1 VRRVVYATA
10 RLPAG
15 DGEPFVVAEVL
26 ALERQG
32 WEVTVV
38 PVRGTGKVVHG
49 DARRLNAWVLP
60 LLNLRIVAGAL
71 AEALRRPRA
80 AASAVGSL
88 RSSKG
93 RDVHLRNL
101 AVIPKALW
109 LARRARRV
117 GVGHI
122 HAHWASTPSTMAML
136 AARMADIPWS
146 LTAHRWDIAENNLLR
161 EKAQSAC
168 FVRVISA
175 HGAEELRRI
184 VGLDGFA
191 PAVLHM
197 GVDLPPPPSMEPH
210 TSSLRVVTP
219 ARLVEKKGHE
229 HLLQAVRALRERGV
243 AVRVDIAGDGPLGPA
258 LRQQVADLGVDDDV
272 VFLGTVP
279 HDELLR
285 RMGTAEWDAVVLPSV
300 ITESGEL
307 EGIPVSLIEALARGV
322 PAVGTD
328 AGGTPELLGGGA
340 GILVPPA
347 DPDALAEAL
356 ESLASDA
363 KLRAG
368 LGRAGRARVEERFDV
383 DRIASELAAR
393 FRDCGGP
400 QAFSS
405 A

>member
-1 VRRVVYATA
+1 VPHVLYATA

-15 DGEPFVVAEVL
+15 EGEPFVVTEVL

-38 PVRGTGKVVHG
+38 PVRGNGKVVHG
-49 DARRLNAWVLP
+49 DARRLSAWSFP
-60 LLNLRIVAGAL
+60 LVNVRIAAGAL

-80 AASAVGSL
+80 AAAAVRSL
-88 RSSKG
+88 RPSKG
-93 RDVHLRNL
+93 RSVHLRNL
-101 AVIPKALW
+101 AVLPKALW
-109 LARRARRV
+109 LSRRARSV
-117 GVGHI
+117 GAGHI

-175 HGAEELRRI
+175 HGAAELRRL
-184 VGLDGFA
+184 VGLDEFA

-197 GVDLPPPPSMEPH
+197 GVDLPPPASPEPH
-210 TSSLRVVTP
+210 TSPLRIVTP
-219 ARLVEKKGHE
+219 AKLVEKKGHE
-229 HLLQAVRALRERGV
+229 HLLQAVRVLRERGV
-243 AVRVDIAGDGPLGPA
+243 AVRVDFAGDGPLGPA
-258 LRQQVADLGVDDDV
+258 LRQQAADLGLQDAV
-272 VFLGTVP
+272 VFLGTLS

-285 RMGTAEWDAVVLPSV
+285 RMGAAEWDAVVLPSV

-307 EGIPVSLIEALARGV
+307 EGIPVSLIEALALGV

-347 DPDALAEAL
+347 DPDALGEAL
-356 ESLASDA
+356 ERLISDA
-363 KLRAG
+363 ELRAD
-368 LGRAGRARVEERFDV
+368 LRRAGRARVEERFDV
-383 DRIASELAAR
+383 DRIASELGAR
-393 FRDCGGP
+393 FRGCGGP
-400 QAFSS
+400 QAFKS